1 MYNNGYNMYK
11 NNSVTYASKEKILLM
26 LLDGGVKFSKVA
38 KEAIKDG
45 NVKKAHESLMRVQ
58 DIFAELMCT
67 LDLDAG
73 DWAKE
78 IFNVYSFI
86 REELVK
92 INLKKDEEGLDKLI
106 PVIEEVRDLWYEVE
120 KKAKV

>member
-38 KEAIKDG
+38 KEAIREG
-45 NVKKAHESLMRVQ
+45 NVKKAHESLVRVQ